1 MNENII
7 QKMPK
12 IKEELIQKYRKYIQE
27 FGDVLTT
34 DGNIL
39 FCRACNQVINR
50 SFKKFSVTQHMSTH
64 YHIRALKNYNSLQ
77 NKIQLIDCNS
87 IEVNKNDNNFIIN
100 NNIDK
105 NTKTIFR
112 DLRVI
117 QLLIQNSIKKFS
129 LFIAFINCL

>member
-1 MNENII
+1 MNEKII
-7 QKMPK
+7 EKMPK
-12 IKEELIQKYRKYIQE
+12 IKEELIEKYRKYIQE
-27 FGDVLTT
+27 FGDILTT

-64 YHIRALKNYNSLQ
+64 YHIRALKAYNNTLQ
-77 NKIQLIDCNS
+77 NQIQLIDCNS
-87 IEVNKNDNNFIIN
+87 IEVNKNHNFIIN

-105 NTKTIFR
+105 NTKTIFG

-117 QLLIQNSIKKFS
+117 Q
-129 LFIAFINCL
+129 

>member
-7 QKMPK
+7 RKMLK
-12 IKEELIQKYRKYIQE
+12 TKEELIQKYRKYIQE
-27 FGDVLTT
+27 FGDILTT

-64 YHIRALKNYNSLQ
+64 YHIRALKTYNSLQ
-77 NKIQLIDCNS
+77 NQIQLIDCNS
-87 IEVNKNDNNFIIN
+87 IEVNKNDTNFIIN

-105 NTKTIFR
+105 NTKTIFG

-117 QLLIQNSIKKFS
+117 Q
-129 LFIAFINCL
+129 